1 MHTERRSPRVLK
13 WRITCRRPV
22 IVDVITLSRIHM
34 TVSSRTPEGQPNHC
48 PLCDRKITI
57 EPSQPFGD
65 APCPSCGQLLWF
77 TRRRDGLMF
86 YDSTTAEI
94 KKSRIREFIA
104 QQLGVRLENIP
115 EDIHKLDVSRL
126 GGDSLDVVELVMEL
140 EEEFDIYTE

>member
-1 MHTERRSPRVLK
+1 
-13 WRITCRRPV
+13 
-22 IVDVITLSRIHM
+22 
-34 TVSSRTPEGQPNHC
+34 
-48 PLCDRKITI
+48 
-57 EPSQPFGD
+57 
-65 APCPSCGQLLWF
+65 
-77 TRRRDGLMF
+77 MF

-104 QQLGVRLENIP
+104 QQLGVRLENIA